1 MTFVPGGTTMTKFII
16 GTFLML
22 GIGFCELSSRFDFEP
37 KIRPITQT
45 VIETKSLE
53 VVPFDAPIVTRA
65 VFDTIPFAAIE
76 KAQVFP
82 TSIAAAPSA
91 AAIPIIFIDLR
102 QVSGRRVNMRSGPG
116 TNYGVLDKLTRGTQ
130 TEVIEVNANGW
141 VRIRVTTTDQVGWV
155 SSRLLTPS

>member
-1 MTFVPGGTTMTKFII
+1 MSKFII

-22 GIGFCELSSRFDFEP
+22 GIGFYELSGGSDFEP
-37 KIRPITQT
+37 EIHPIAQT

-65 VFDTIPFAAIE
+65 VVETVPFAAIK
-76 KAQVFP
+76 KARVIP
-82 TSIAAAPSA
+82 ASIEAAPPA
-91 AAIPIIFIDLR
+91 AVIPQIFIDLR

-116 TNYGVLDKLTRGTQ
+116 TNYGVLDTLTRGTQ
-130 TEVIEVNANGW
+130 TEVIEVNVNGW
-141 VRIRVTTTDQVGWV
+141 ARIRVTTTDQVGWM